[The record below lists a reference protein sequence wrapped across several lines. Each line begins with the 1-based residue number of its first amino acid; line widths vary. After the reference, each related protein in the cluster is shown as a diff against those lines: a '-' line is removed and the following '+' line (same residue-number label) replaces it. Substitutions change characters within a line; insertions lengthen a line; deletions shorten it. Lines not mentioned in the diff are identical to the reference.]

1 VEALKSGACRGV
13 KFKVLGGGATTAA
26 DSLGQRVH
34 LGLGGGSRA
43 RAGMTDKIRA
53 PPVLHCS
60 LKPRICKLKGAH
72 LHDPTRSPG
81 TLVGHPSAW
90 PSCEASRWRG
100 ETTSL
105 VVTGSGGVVT
115 PGAPDLSERR
125 WVENRISNLECLNA
139 RSGISS

>member
-1 VEALKSGACRGV
+1 MEALKSGACRGV
-13 KFKVLGGGATTAA
+13 MFKVLGGGATTAA

-72 LHDPTRSPG
+72 LHGPTRSPG
-81 TLVGHPSAW
+81 TLVGHPSAR
-90 PSCEASRWRG
+90 PSCEASRGGAKRRHWS
-100 ETTSL
+100 SL
-105 VVTGSGGVVT
+105 GVGGVVT
-115 PGAPDLSERR
+115 PGAPDLSERC
-125 WVENRISNLECLNA
+125 WVENRISNLGCLNA